1 MAFVRLWKCLD
12 LNFLRYRGHS
22 PITTVWVGTNGNQWW
37 CAGSFEQE
45 KKLYVDPT
53 QPLGRFLP
61 QLHSIA
67 EPPDGCLLDVF
78 GQPMPPCIIMEKG
91 EAMDVWVD
99 KSGEDMDMFTGLSLI
114 HI

>member
-1 MAFVRLWKCLD
+1 M
-12 LNFLRYRGHS
+12 
-22 PITTVWVGTNGNQWW
+22 
-37 CAGSFEQE
+37 
-45 KKLYVDPT
+45 DPT

-99 KSGEDMDMFTGLSLI
+99 KSGEDMDMFTGLQACYQCFIETQCFSNRDPENSPRYSEFLYL
-114 HI
+114 